1 MLGGGAP
8 ATFSQ
13 GGNPATYVPTA
24 QPQMDQLFQS
34 TIAGF
39 PTQPGQTPAG
49 QVYPGAQQ
57 LFGQFV
63 TGQPGTSQFGN
74 TQAILDTM
82 GGANLAYQQGQA
94 GAPLLQQAGQSI
106 LNTGFDPQQALFNR
120 TQSQVL
126 DQGNVAN
133 AMAGVASTPYGASG
147 NANNLANFDINW
159 QNNLLN
165 REATAGQAGTALLNA
180 APTLAATSG
189 ATPFN
194 AATGIN
200 NAALTGAGTLAQL
213 GNNQFALPQQVL
225 NDLQSYLQLG
235 QAASAGALQG
245 GNLGFNQT
253 AQGIGGLVSGIGGV
267 NNLLGG
273 SGGGLLGGGGAGS
286 ALSSLGGTTLPG
298 ATALP
303 DFAAGSIGGGADL
316 GAIAAPSATLDAG
329 ASAGG
334 AGSFLSALPFS

>member
-1 MLGGGAP
+1 M
-8 ATFSQ
+8 
-13 GGNPATYVPTA
+13 
-24 QPQMDQLFQS
+24 
-34 TIAGF
+34 
-39 PTQPGQTPAG
+39 
-49 QVYPGAQQ
+49 
-57 LFGQFV
+57 
-63 TGQPGTSQFGN
+63 
-74 TQAILDTM
+74 
-82 GGANLAYQQGQA
+82 
-94 GAPLLQQAGQSI
+94 
-106 LNTGFDPQQALFNR
+106 
-120 TQSQVL
+120 
-126 DQGNVAN
+126 
-133 AMAGVASTPYGASG
+133 
-147 NANNLANFDINW
+147 
-159 QNNLLN
+159 
-165 REATAGQAGTALLNA
+165 
-180 APTLAATSG
+180 AATSG

-273 SGGGLLGGGGAGS
+273 SGGGLLGGGSSAGS